1 MKNNNIFLSIWNF
14 LACLYS
20 CMYSDYVARHT
31 FGSMSSSQQYSFQ
44 GSGMT
49 LTVPPLTDSV
59 TPSTNHR
66 SLYWPITQF
75 HHLVTHSWANWIKF
89 TFSFISQVYFATKI
103 STTIL
108 NSVNVQGWFE
118 RAGKC
123 EWGSLSPNAI
133 WSQNPGEIEKEKS
146 PTLNFSNRPWR
157 LKVAICRSKSNQND
171 EYRYWY

>member
-1 MKNNNIFLSIWNF
+1 MYAKKCTGGNSRTYWIKRISLFPVPLN
-14 LACLYS
+14 LY
-20 CMYSDYVARHT
+20 
-31 FGSMSSSQQYSFQ
+31 Q
-44 GSGMT
+44 
-49 LTVPPLTDSV
+49 VPTIAV
-59 TPSTNHR
+59 
-66 SLYWPITQF
+66 LYWPSTQL